1 MRADKEMEALV
12 WLGPRNMEIQTTSVP
27 DPAPGEVLIEVGVAG
42 ICGSELSGYLGQN
55 SLRKPPLIMGHEA
68 AGRIIQI
75 QTDGGSLALADG
87 SQPQIGMR
95 VTFNPL
101 LVCGLC
107 DRCRAG
113 YTNLCRNRRLIGAH
127 RPGAFARFVAVPATQ
142 CWPLSDD
149 LSLETG
155 ALTEPLACSVRAVSL
170 SQVRPGNRL
179 FILGM
184 GAIGLFCLAV
194 AKALGV
200 EQIYVSDM
208 APSRLAIARS
218 WGAQETIDA
227 GKQDVL
233 AAIRELSP
241 GGVDAVIDAVG
252 STATRQQALSS
263 VVPGSRVVFIGLHTA
278 DSSLDLS
285 YLVRQEITIAGS
297 YAYTQTDFAHAFD
310 LLKQGLLCSSSDWVE
325 ERPLAGGGSAFSEL
339 VDGTAMA
346 TKIMLRPA

>member
-1 MRADKEMEALV
+1 MCADRQMEALV
-12 WLGPRNMEIQTTSVP
+12 WTGPRKMEIQTTSLP
-27 DPAPGEVLIEVGVAG
+27 DPAPGEVLLEVGVAG

-68 AGRIIQI
+68 AGRIVQI
-75 QTDGGSLALADG
+75 AGGTLADG
-87 SQPQIGMR
+87 SQPYVGMR

-101 LVCGLC
+101 IVCGLC

-113 YTNLCRNRRLIGAH
+113 SNNLCRNRRLIGAH
-127 RPGAFARFVAVPATQ
+127 RPGAFARFVAVPTAQ
-142 CWPLSDD
+142 CWSLPDD

-194 AKALGV
+194 ARALGV

-208 APSRLAIARS
+208 AASRLAIARS
-218 WGAQETIDA
+218 WGAQETINA
-227 GKQDVL
+227 EKQDVL
-233 AAIRELSP
+233 AAIQELSP

-252 STATRQQALSS
+252 STTTRRQALLSA
-263 VVPGSRVVFIGLHTA
+263 VPGSHVVFIGLHAA

-297 YAYTQTDFAHAFD
+297 YAYTQADFAHAFD
-310 LLKQGLLCSSSDWVE
+310 LLKQGLLHSSSDWVE
-325 ERPLAGGGSAFSEL
+325 ERPLVEGGAAFDAL
-339 VDGTAMA
+339 VDGAATA
-346 TKIMLRPA
+346 TKIMLRPE

>member
-1 MRADKEMEALV
+1 MEM
-12 WLGPRNMEIQTTSVP
+12 QTLSLP
-27 DPAPGEVLIEVGVAG
+27 ELIAGEVLLEVGVAG

-68 AGRIIQI
+68 AGRIVQI
-75 QTDGGSLALADG
+75 AGGTLADG
-87 SQPQIGMR
+87 WQPQVGMR

-101 LVCGLC
+101 IVCGVC

-113 YTNLCRNRRLIGAH
+113 YSNLCRNRRLIGAH
-127 RPGAFARFVAVPATQ
+127 RPGAFARYVAVPTAQ
-142 CWPLSDD
+142 CWPLPDD

-170 SQVRPGNRL
+170 AQVRPGNRL

-194 AKALGV
+194 ARAQGI

-208 APSRLAIARS
+208 APSRLAIAKK

-233 AAIRELSP
+233 ATIQELSP

-252 STATRQQALSS
+252 STTTRRQALLAA
-263 VVPGSRVVFIGLHTA
+263 VPGSRVVFIGLHAA

-285 YLVRQEITIAGS
+285 YLVRQEITLAGS
-297 YAYTQTDFAHAFD
+297 YAYTQADFAHAFD
-310 LLKQGLLCSSSDWVE
+310 LVKQGLLQSSSDWVE
-325 ERPLAGGGSAFSEL
+325 ERPLAEGGAAFAAL
-339 VDGTAMA
+339 VDGTATA
-346 TKIMLRPA
+346 TKIMLRPE

>member
-1 MRADKEMEALV
+1 MCADKAMEALV
-12 WLGPRNMEIQTTSVP
+12 WSGPRNMELQTMSVP
-27 DPAPGEVLIEVGVAG
+27 DPAPGELLLEVSVAG

-68 AGRIIQI
+68 AGRIVQAR
-75 QTDGGSLALADG
+75 TDGNTLADG
-87 SQPQIGMR
+87 SLVQVGMR

-101 LVCGLC
+101 IVCGLC

-113 YTNLCRNRRLIGAH
+113 CTNLCRNRRLIGVH
-127 RPGAFARFVAVPATQ
+127 RPGAFARFVSVPTAQ
-142 CWPLSDD
+142 CWPLPDD

-194 AKALGV
+194 ARALGI
-200 EQIYVSDM
+200 EQIYVSDV

-218 WGAQETIDA
+218 WGAQETINA

-233 AAIRELSP
+233 AVIQELSP
-241 GGVDAVIDAVG
+241 GGLDTVIDAVG
-252 STATRQQALSS
+252 STTTRQQALFSA
-263 VVPGSRVVFIGLHTA
+263 VPGSRVVFIGLHAA

-297 YAYTQTDFAHAFD
+297 YSYTQTDFAYALD
-310 LLKQGLLCSSSDWVE
+310 LLKQGLLHSSRDWVE
-325 ERPLAGGGSAFSEL
+325 ERSLAGGGAAFAEL

-346 TKIMLRPA
+346 TKIMLRPE

>member
-1 MRADKEMEALV
+1 MTTDKEMEALV
-12 WLGPRNMEIQTTSVP
+12 WSGPRNMEIQTMSVP
-27 DPAPGEVLIEVGVAG
+27 DPVPGEVLLEIDVAG

-55 SLRKPPLIMGHEA
+55 SLRKPPLVMGHEA
-68 AGRIIQI
+68 AGRIVQVA
-75 QTDGGSLALADG
+75 GGTLADG
-87 SQPQIGMR
+87 SQPQVGMR

-101 LVCGLC
+101 IVCGLC

-113 YTNLCRNRRLIGAH
+113 CSNLCRNRRLIGAH
-127 RPGAFARFVAVPATQ
+127 RPGAFARFVAVPTSQ
-142 CWPLSDD
+142 CLFLPDD

-194 AKALGV
+194 ARALGI

-208 APSRLAIARS
+208 ASSRLAIAKS
-218 WGAQETIDA
+218 WGAQEIINA
-227 GKQDVL
+227 GEQDVL
-233 AAIRELSP
+233 AAIQELSP
-241 GGVDAVIDAVG
+241 DGVDAVIDAVG
-252 STATRQQALSS
+252 STTTRRQALLSA
-263 VVPGSRVVFIGLHTA
+263 VPGSRVVFIGLHAA

-310 LLKQGLLCSSSDWVE
+310 LLKQGLLHSSGDWVE
-325 ERPLAGGGSAFSEL
+325 ERPLSRGGAAFAEL

-346 TKIMLRPA
+346 TKIMLRPV